1 MKYSEP
7 GAKVSLTVEREG
19 CDAVCIVS
27 DKGIGISEEDQQQL
41 FKAFHRGGNVGTRP
55 GTGLGLLLVK
65 SCAELHGGKVRVKSR
80 LSRGTTVTV
89 TLPIFGANH
98 EKNTRH

>member
-1 MKYSEP
+1 MSP
-7 GAKVSLTVEREG
+7 TVERDGGE
-19 CDAVCIVS
+19 AVCIVT
-27 DKGIGISEEDQQQL
+27 DKGIGISEEDQQHL

-80 LSRGTTVTV
+80 LGRGTTVTV
-89 TLPIFGANH
+89 TLPIFGT
-98 EKNTRH
+98 K